1 MTPDDLVLVGHP
13 FSAIGMAEHVR
24 SAWRAF
30 RAAGATPGLID
41 IYGLDR
47 HKDPDFER
55 EFAGL
60 ESPAGGPLLADTPT
74 GSRTEVSL

>member
-1 MTPDDLVLVGHP
+1 MSDDLVLVGHP

-30 RAAGATPGLID
+30 KAAGVTAGLID

-47 HKDPDFER
+47 NKDPDFER
-55 EFAGL
+55 DFGHHMVPKLSA
-60 ESPAGGPLLADTPT
+60 
-74 GSRTEVSL
+74 RTNLFCIRQ